1 MSIRINGDNTAANP
15 GITGTDTDTGLS
27 FGTNE
32 VSINTDGTERFRVG
46 SSGELGIGGATYG
59 TSGQVLTSQGSGS
72 APQWSTIASDSITE
86 GNTSAEVVDTGSDG
100 HFKVVT
106 EGTDALRVDAS
117 QRVLIR
123 TTGTF
128 DSGNGD
134 AVHIASTVGANVLL
148 GREDTSVSAAN
159 NLGMIR
165 YFGQHGGTW
174 RESARIQVTA
184 DGGHTVSSRP
194 GKISFLTTTA
204 TQNSPGEQMALDG
217 NGDLQ
222 FNSGYG
228 SVATAYGCRAWVN
241 FQGTGTVSIRDSGNV
256 SSISDNGAGDY
267 NVNFTTAMPDDD
279 YAITGSNVGTSTSY
293 HCFVNSRGSQNHVT
307 TSSVR
312 FAMRNINGGSY
323 DQEVISI
330 AIFR

>member
-1 MSIRINGDNTAANP
+1 MSQTK
-15 GITGTDTDTGLS
+15 TQLVEGL
-27 FGTNE
+27 
-32 VSINTDGTERFRVG
+32 SINTNAPADALAIGDN
-46 SSGELGIGGATYG
+46 GEFGIAGNNYG

-72 APQWSTIASDSITE
+72 APQWSTIASDKIEE
-86 GNTSAEVVDTGSDG
+86 GNTSAEVVDTGSNG

-106 EGTDALRVDAS
+106 ESTDALRVDSS

-134 AVHIASTVGANVLL
+134 AVHIASTVGSNVLL
-148 GREDTSVSAAN
+148 GREDTSISGGN
-159 NLGMIR
+159 SLGQIR

-184 DGGHTVSSRP
+184 DGGHSASSRP

-204 TQNSPGEQMALDG
+204 TQVSPGEQMALDG

-228 SVATAYGCRAWVN
+228 SVATAYGVRAWVN
-241 FQGTGTVSIRDSGNV
+241 FTGSGTIFIRESGNV
-256 SSISDNGAGDY
+256 GSITDEGTGDY
-267 NVNFTTAMPDDD
+267 RINFSSAMPDNE
-279 YAITGSNVGTSTSY
+279 YAVAPCAYAQTGASMVIVLKAASPSG
-293 HCFVNSRGSQNHVT
+293 HPMT
-307 TSSVR
+307 TSWVAVVSENTSGRFDSDFVTVSVIR
-312 FAMRNINGGSY
+312 
-323 DQEVISI
+323 
-330 AIFR
+330 